1 MKVTDYLSGVQES
14 LVGKEF
20 YYDEI
25 SANICI
31 RNNQRRP
38 K

>member
-14 LVGKEF
+14 LVGKF